1 MQVKNPIRARGRFR
15 AFLLFLL
22 ATVLS
27 GLAAFA
33 LLYLLIPLDVGQVTR
48 IEASPALYDARGRLF
63 HLRLSSN
70 SEWQLPIPLSEMG
83 KWLPLVAVGVEDG
96 RFYSHP
102 GIDPLA
108 LLRATAQNIA
118 ARRVVSGAS
127 TITSQLIRLSISERG
142 PSSER
147 EPSKGESSERE
158 PSERGPAVPA
168 RRARNLGTKVRE
180 FIQAMKLERVMTKE
194 NILENYLN
202 HAPFGGNIRGVQ
214 AASLLYFGKPAL
226 KLSPGEACLMIG
238 MLKGPTLY
246 RPDLRPKAARRRR
259 DTVIRFLRDRGVL
272 TSDTAQRALLEDLPH
287 RRCAPPLHA
296 FHFAELVLKDSVAG
310 NGDGRIDTTLDLGI
324 QTKLESLL
332 RQSLSDLPR
341 EITLAAGIVDNRTA
355 RLVGWVGNARFGDG
369 SRNAW
374 VDCGRAPRS
383 PGSLLKPFA
392 YLSAIDQGFLTASSL
407 LADSSM
413 AFSGRA
419 PRNFDLS
426 YRGAVSTR
434 VALAES
440 LNAPA
445 VRVLRLAGPDRVLQL
460 MRECGLAHLTQPATY
475 YGDSLILGGCE
486 VTVLEALEAYTA
498 LASQG
503 RHRPLSLTPSQ
514 LSPEGPRIAS
524 EAACWIVSDILDNRS
539 RLMTL
544 SRETLGQY
552 WHVALKTGTSYGLR
566 DAWSA
571 AWTPDYTAV
580 VWVGNPEGDPWPGLV
595 GAEAAAPVAVKL
607 LRTISPRSSWYGK
620 PAGLVLRTVCALSG
634 QPPIAACTST
644 RLDWSIEGVSQ
655 TTPCRLHVIRRGQPT
670 LMLPAEFS
678 SKETPQE
685 QIQRRAVLSITSPIA
700 EAVYTS
706 APLDLR
712 QRIPMR
718 AEGAVGRVWWYLDGT
733 YIGSALPNETF
744 FHRVPDGRHV
754 VGAIDEEGR
763 SASTNVSVVT
773 PGKKRGADILL
784 R

>member
-1 MQVKNPIRARGRFR
+1 MQVKNPIRTRGRLR
-15 AFLLFLL
+15 AFLFFLL
-22 ATVLS
+22 AALLS
-27 GLAAFA
+27 GIAAFA
-33 LLYLLIPLDVGQVTR
+33 LLYLLIPLDPKQVTH
-48 IEASPALYDARGRLF
+48 IEPSPALYDAQGRLF

-70 SEWQLPIPLSEMG
+70 SEWQIPIPLSEMG

-96 RFYSHP
+96 RFYRHP

-127 TITSQLIRLSISERG
+127 TITSQLIRLSISER
-142 PSSER
+142 
-147 EPSKGESSERE
+147 E
-158 PSERGPAVPA
+158 PSERGSAVPA
-168 RRARNLGTKVRE
+168 RRARSLGTKVRE

-194 NILENYLN
+194 KILENYLN
-202 HAPFGGNIRGVQ
+202 QAPFGGNIRGVQ

-246 RPDLRPKAARRRR
+246 RPDLRPEAARRRR

-287 RRCAPPLHA
+287 RRYAPPLRA
-296 FHFAELVLKDSVAG
+296 FHFAELVLENGAAG
-310 NGDGRIDTTLDLGI
+310 NGDGRIDTTLDLEI

-341 EITLAAGIVDNRTA
+341 EITLSAGIVDNRTA

-445 VRVLRLAGPDRVLQL
+445 VRVLRLAGPDRVLLL
-460 MRECGLAHLTQPATY
+460 MRECGLAHLTQPATH

-486 VTVLEALEAYTA
+486 VTVMEALEAYTA
-498 LASQG
+498 LASLG
-503 RHRPLSLTPSQ
+503 RHRPLSLTPSPLPQ
-514 LSPEGPRIAS
+514 EETRMAS

-539 RLMTL
+539 RLTTF

-580 VWVGNPEGDPWPGLV
+580 VWVGNPEGAPWPGLV
-595 GAEAAAPVAVKL
+595 GAKAAAPVAVKL

-634 QPPIAACTST
+634 QPPTAACTST
-644 RLDWSIEGVSQ
+644 RLDWSIEGVTQ
-655 TTPCRLHVIRRGQPT
+655 TTPCSLHVIRRGQPT

-678 SKETPQE
+678 SRETPQE

-718 AEGAVGRVWWYLDGT
+718 AEGAVGRVWWYLDGI

-754 VGAIDEEGR
+754 VGAVDEEGR
-763 SASTNVSVVT
+763 SAFTNVSVVT
-773 PGKKRGADILL
+773 PGRKRGADILL

>member
-1 MQVKNPIRARGRFR
+1 MQVKNSIRARGRLR
-15 AFLLFLL
+15 ACLFFLL
-22 ATVLS
+22 AAVLS
-27 GLAAFA
+27 GIAAFA
-33 LLYLLIPLDVGQVTR
+33 LLYLLIPLDQEQVTR

-70 SEWQLPIPLSEMG
+70 SEWQIPIPLSEMG

-96 RFYSHP
+96 RFYRHP

-108 LLRATAQNIA
+108 LLRATVQNIA
-118 ARRVVSGAS
+118 ARRVISGAS
-127 TITSQLIRLSISERG
+127 TITSQLIRLSISER
-142 PSSER
+142 
-147 EPSKGESSERE
+147 EPSKRESSGRE

-168 RRARNLGTKVRE
+168 RRARSLGTKVRE

-194 NILENYLN
+194 KILENYLN
-202 HAPFGGNIRGVQ
+202 QAPFGGNIRGVQ

-246 RPDLRPKAARRRR
+246 RPDLRPEAARRRR

-287 RRCAPPLHA
+287 RRYAPPLRA
-296 FHFAELVLKDSVAG
+296 FHFAELVLENGVAG
-310 NGDGRIDTTLDLGI
+310 NGDGRIDTTLDLKI

-341 EITLAAGIVDNRTA
+341 EITLSAGIVDNRTA

-445 VRVLRLAGPDRVLQL
+445 VRVLRLAGPDRVLLL
-460 MRECGLAHLTQPATY
+460 MRECGLAHLTQPATH

-486 VTVLEALEAYTA
+486 VTVMEALEAYTA
-498 LASQG
+498 LASLG
-503 RHRPLSLTPSQ
+503 RHRPLSLTPSPLPQ
-514 LSPEGPRIAS
+514 EETRMAS

-539 RLMTL
+539 RLTTF

-595 GAEAAAPVAVKL
+595 GAKAAAPVAVKL

-620 PAGLVLRTVCALSG
+620 PAGLGLRTVCALSG
-634 QPPIAACTST
+634 QPPTAACTST
-644 RLDWSIEGVSQ
+644 RLDWSIEGVTQ
-655 TTPCRLHVIRRGQPT
+655 TTPCSLHVIRRGQPT

-678 SKETPQE
+678 SRETPQE

-718 AEGAVGRVWWYLDGT
+718 AEGAVGRVWWYLDGI

-754 VGAIDEEGR
+754 VGAVDEEGR
-763 SASTNVSVVT
+763 SAFTNVSVVT
-773 PGKKRGADILL
+773 PGRKRGADILL

>member
-1 MQVKNPIRARGRFR
+1 MQVKNPIRARGRLR
-15 AFLLFLL
+15 AFLFFLL
-22 ATVLS
+22 AALLS
-27 GLAAFA
+27 GIAAFV
-33 LLYLLIPLDVGQVTR
+33 LLYLLIPLDPEQVTR

-70 SEWQLPIPLSEMG
+70 SEWQIPIPLSEMG

-96 RFYSHP
+96 RFYRHP

-108 LLRATAQNIA
+108 LLRATVQNIA

-127 TITSQLIRLSISERG
+127 TITSQLIRLSI
-142 PSSER
+142 
-147 EPSKGESSERE
+147 SERE

-194 NILENYLN
+194 KILENYLN
-202 HAPFGGNIRGVQ
+202 QAPFGGNIRGVQ

-246 RPDLRPKAARRRR
+246 RPDLRPEAARRRR

-272 TSDTAQRALLEDLPH
+272 TSDTARRALLEDLPH
-287 RRCAPPLHA
+287 RRCAPPLRA
-296 FHFAELVLKDSVAG
+296 FHFAELVLEDGATG
-310 NGDGRIDTTLDLGI
+310 DGDGRIDTTLDLEI

-341 EITLAAGIVDNRTA
+341 EVTLSAGIVDNRTA

-392 YLSAIDQGFLTASSL
+392 YLSAIDRGSLTASTL

-460 MRECGLAHLTQPATY
+460 MRECGLAHLTQPATH

-498 LASQG
+498 LASLG
-503 RHRPLSLTPSQ
+503 RHRPLSLTPST
-514 LSPEGPRIAS
+514 LPPEGPRMAS

-539 RLMTL
+539 RLTTF

-595 GAEAAAPVAVKL
+595 GARAAAPVAVKL

-634 QPPIAACTST
+634 QPPTAACTST
-644 RLDWSIEGVSQ
+644 RLDWSIEGVTQ
-655 TTPCRLHVIRRGQPT
+655 TTPCSLHVIRRGQPT

-678 SKETPQE
+678 SRETPQE

-754 VGAIDEEGR
+754 VGAVDEEGR
-763 SASTNVSVVT
+763 SAYTNVSVVT
-773 PGKKRGADILL
+773 PGKKRKADLLL